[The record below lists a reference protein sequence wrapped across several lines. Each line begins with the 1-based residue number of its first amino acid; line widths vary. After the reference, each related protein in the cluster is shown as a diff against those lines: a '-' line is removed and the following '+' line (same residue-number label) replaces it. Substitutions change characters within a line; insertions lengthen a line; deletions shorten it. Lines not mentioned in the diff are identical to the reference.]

1 LNTFRVWVIAS
12 NVLREVLRDRVLY
25 LALLFAVVLLG
36 ATLLLPEVS
45 AGSEGKILLDL
56 GIALIGLFGLVV
68 AVFVGTGL
76 LNKEIEKR
84 TVLVLMAKP
93 MSRTEFIVGKH
104 LGLSTVLAILVALMT
119 AVFFVVM
126 SWKQMDYPWGSLV
139 VAAVYLLLELSLIT
153 AVAIL
158 FGVFTSSLVATLLTF
173 AVYFMGHL
181 SQNLVTLSNTVETP
195 GIQRLIQGLYLIFP
209 DLARLD
215 LKNTAVYGSL
225 PPTSTLL
232 LNAGYGLIYI
242 VLLLTLATLIFSRR
256 QF

>member
-1 LNTFRVWVIAS
+1 MNIFRVWVIAS
-12 NVLREVLRDRVLY
+12 NVVREVLRDRVLY
-25 LALLFAVVLLG
+25 LALLFAMVILG
-36 ATLLLPEVS
+36 AALLLPEVS

-56 GIALIGLFGLVV
+56 GMALIGLFGLVV

-104 LGLSTVLAILVALMT
+104 LGSSAVLAILVALMT
-119 AVFFVVM
+119 AVFFVVL
-126 SWKQMDYPWGSLV
+126 SWQQLDYPWGSLA

-158 FGVFTSSLVATLLTF
+158 FGVFTSSLIATLLTF
-173 AVYFMGHL
+173 AVYFMGHF
-181 SQNLVTLSNTVETP
+181 SQNLVILSRTVEAP
-195 GIQRLIQGLYLIFP
+195 GLQRLMQGLYLIFP
-209 DLARLD
+209 DLTRLD

-225 PPTSTLL
+225 PSASTLL
-232 LNAGYGLIYI
+232 LNAGYGLTYTI
-242 VLLLTLATLIFSRR
+242 LLLTLATLIFSRR

>member
-1 LNTFRVWVIAS
+1 MNTFRVWVIAS

>member
-1 LNTFRVWVIAS
+1 MNIFRVWVIAS

-25 LALLFAVVLLG
+25 LGLLFAVVILG

-84 TVLVLMAKP
+84 TVLVLIAKP

-119 AVFFVVM
+119 AVFFIVM
-126 SWKQMDYPWGSLV
+126 SWKQIDYPLGSLV

-158 FGVFTSSLVATLLTF
+158 FGVFTSSLIATLLTL
-173 AVYFMGHL
+173 AVYFMGHF
-181 SQNLVTLSNTVETP
+181 SQNLVTLSNTVDTP
-195 GIQRLIQGLYLIFP
+195 SIQRLMQGLYLIFP

-225 PPTSTLL
+225 PSASTLL
-232 LNAGYGLIYI
+232 LNAGYGLTYI
-242 VLLLTLATLIFSRR
+242 VLLLTLATLMFSRR

>member
-1 LNTFRVWVIAS
+1 VIAS

>member
-1 LNTFRVWVIAS
+1 MNIFRLWVVAS
-12 NVLREVLRDRVLY
+12 NVLREVLRDRILY
-25 LALLFAVVLLG
+25 LALLFAVAILG
-36 ATLLLPEVS
+36 AALLLPEVS

-56 GIALIGLFGLVV
+56 GMALIGLFGLVV

-84 TVLVLMAKP
+84 TVLVLLAKP

-104 LGLSTVLAILVALMT
+104 LGLSTVLGILVALMT

-126 SWKQMDYPWGSLV
+126 SWKQIDYPFGSLV

-158 FGVFTSSLVATLLTF
+158 FGVFTSSLIATLLTF
-173 AVYFMGHL
+173 AVYFMGHF

-195 GIQRLIQGLYLIFP
+195 GVQRLMQGLYLIFP

-215 LKNTAVYGSL
+215 LKNTAVYDSL
-225 PPTSTLL
+225 PSASTLL
-232 LNAGYGLIYI
+232 LNAGYGLTYI
-242 VLLLTLATLIFSRR
+242 ILLLTLATLIFSRR

>member
-1 LNTFRVWVIAS
+1 LNIFRVWVIAS

-25 LALLFAVVLLG
+25 LGLLFAVVILG

-56 GIALIGLFGLVV
+56 GIALIGLFGLIV

-126 SWKQMDYPWGSLV
+126 SWKQIDYPLGSLV

-153 AVAIL
+153 AVGIL
-158 FGVFTSSLVATLLTF
+158 FGVFTSSLIATLLTL
-173 AVYFMGHL
+173 AVYFMGHF
-181 SQNLVTLSNTVETP
+181 SQNLVTLSNTVDTP
-195 GIQRLIQGLYLIFP
+195 SIQRLIQGLYLIFP

-225 PPTSTLL
+225 PSASTLL
-232 LNAGYGLIYI
+232 LNAGYGLTYI
-242 VLLLTLATLIFSRR
+242 VLLLTLATLMFSRR